1 MNESAE
7 RNSRPYTL
15 IPHPELAKE
24 AFAWDDGGR
33 GGLSIAVVSPALGGT
48 LASAGGGVAPEGGG
62 VVPEGGGVVP
72 EGGGVAPGGRGVVPT
87 GGASGFEPSM

>member
-1 MNESAE
+1 MSESAE

-33 GGLSIAVVSPALGGT
+33 GGFSIAVVSPALGGI
-48 LASAGGGVAPEGGG
+48 LACAGGSAQPAIEGFT
-62 VVPEGGGVVP
+62 
-72 EGGGVAPGGRGVVPT
+72 PT
-87 GGASGFEPSM
+87 GGHLGSDSLCRVSKSLARPLVGLCGLR